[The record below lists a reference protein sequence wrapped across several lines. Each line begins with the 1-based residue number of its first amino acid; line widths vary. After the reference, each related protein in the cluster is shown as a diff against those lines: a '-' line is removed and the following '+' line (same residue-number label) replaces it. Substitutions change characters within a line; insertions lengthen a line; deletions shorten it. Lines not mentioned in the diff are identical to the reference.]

1 MKQISQKI
9 KINPNNI
16 QKTYLAKCFGCNRFA
31 YNWGVEQY
39 NENINKGIFKNGYDL
54 KKEFNALKE
63 SKFPF
68 VYEVTKYATQQPFL
82 NLNKAIKNAWKN
94 RKKGKQVRLS
104 FKKKSNHESFYIGGD
119 QIKIVTKTNSK
130 KQFLKIPLLDKP
142 FKLTEKVKY
151 NAKILSCTISHIY
164 SLYFVSFTFEISEE
178 ELINKKAK
186 LANLTNKAVGIDLGL
201 KSALTLSIPINIHF
215 PAKIKKESRKLI
227 KLSRQLDRKVHPR
240 TKGDTTKKSKNYL
253 KASFRLRK
261 QYMRIFNMRRDFIE
275 KVSSLIVRNFDYIC
289 MEDLNVQGML
299 KNHYLAKAISDVSF
313 YKLREKIHEKC
324 DMVGK
329 FFLLA
334 DRFFPSTK
342 TCSCCGTYNSQIKL
356 SNREFNCDYCE
367 VTIDRDFNAATNL
380 HKHLIEKIGRVTAE
394 FTLADLTALE
404 NDFCINHLPT
414 SKVET
419 RNQYN
424 FCNYL

>member
-1 MKQISQKI
+1 M
-9 KINPNNI
+9 
-16 QKTYLAKCFGCNRFA
+16 
-31 YNWGVEQY
+31 
-39 NENINKGIFKNGYDL
+39 
-54 KKEFNALKE
+54 
-63 SKFPF
+63 
-68 VYEVTKYATQQPFL
+68 
-82 NLNKAIKNAWKN
+82 
-94 RKKGKQVRLS
+94 
-104 FKKKSNHESFYIGGD
+104 
-119 QIKIVTKTNSK
+119 
-130 KQFLKIPLLDKP
+130 KIPLLDKP
-142 FKLTEKVKY
+142 LKLTEKIKY
-151 NAKILSCTISHIY
+151 NTKILSCTISHIY

-178 ELINKKAK
+178 ELINEKAK
-186 LANLTNKAVGIDLGL
+186 LANLTNKSVGIDLGI
-201 KSALTLSIPINIHF
+201 KSALTLSVPINIHF
-215 PAKIKKESRKLI
+215 PVRIKKENRKLI

-253 KASFRLRK
+253 KAAFRLQK
-261 QYMRIFNMRRDFIE
+261 QYMRLFNMKKDFIE

-299 KNHYLAKAISDVSF
+299 KNHRLAKAISDVSF
-313 YKLREKIHEKC
+313 YKLREKIREKC
-324 DMVGK
+324 NMVGK
-329 FFLLA
+329 FFILA

-342 TCSCCGTYNSQIKL
+342 TCSCCGTYNSSIKL
-356 SNREFNCDYCE
+356 NDREFNCDYCE

-380 HKHLIEKIGRVTAE
+380 HKYLIGKIGRVTAE